1 MLQKVA
7 GSVRAADLD
16 GYCGRVELGGVA
28 TTSNGSDRRAAMHL
42 TFLGKDSRPNES
54 PTLFATDRDSY
65 VVQGWI
71 VTDLEILAMIAMSDD
86 ETIVEVPAT
95 LMAHLA
101 QDGLSGDVVNVFPPI
116 VHSTENGNYIIK
128 GSRVTDP
135 EALGQMTIPD
145 HEICVE
151 VSRSAIAALVGG

>member
-1 MLQKVA
+1 
-7 GSVRAADLD
+7 
-16 GYCGRVELGGVA
+16 
-28 TTSNGSDRRAAMHL
+28 MHL
-42 TFLGKDSRPNES
+42 TFLGKESRPDES

-71 VTDLEILAMIAMSDD
+71 ITDPEILAMVTVSDD

-101 QDGLSGDVVNVFPPI
+101 KDGLNGDVLNVVPPI
-116 VHSTENGNYIIK
+116 VHTTANGNYIIN

-135 EALGQMTIPD
+135 DALGQMTIPD
-145 HEICVE
+145 HETCVE
-151 VSRSAIAALVGG
+151 VSRSTIMALVGV